1 MTSESGSPPEKTA
14 GKDAEKKLPGKVQDV
29 NIALRRAYE
38 SAVDETIP
46 QSMLDLL
53 SKLD

>member
-1 MTSESGSPPEKTA
+1 MSPESGPSPKKPA
-14 GKDAEKKLPGKVQDV
+14 GTDAEKKIPRKSQDV

-38 SAVDETIP
+38 SAVDEVIP

-53 SKLD
+53 NKLD

>member
-1 MTSESGSPPEKTA
+1 MSSESGPSPQKPAE
-14 GKDAEKKLPGKVQDV
+14 KDAEKKIPTQSQDV

-46 QSMLDLL
+46 QSMMDLL
-53 SKLD
+53 DKLD

>member
-1 MTSESGSPPEKTA
+1 MSSESGSHRQKA
-14 GKDAEKKLPGKVQDV
+14 SRKDVEKKMSRKGQDV

-38 SAVDETIP
+38 SAVDESIP

-53 SKLD
+53 DKLN